1 MRTRSRYMVVLL
13 LACLLSAPAPLLSQ
27 SASARFEQGLLKE
40 NAEGTLDEAIV
51 IFKGIADDKAA
62 DPAVRAKAQL
72 HVGICYEKLGNAQAR
87 GAYERVIADFPK
99 QASEVAAARDRLAAL
114 TAGPRGTSSLPT
126 LRLVWSGANVDPLGA
141 ISPDGRLL
149 AYVDWNTGD
158 LAVRDLR
165 LGQSHTI
172 TNKGGNWKTD
182 DYAFSPRWS
191 PDGKRLAYYWYQGKG
206 EVNELR
212 LADQSGKNV
221 RVLYSSP
228 RAERREVNPV
238 GWFPDGSA
246 LLGAVYR
253 RGYAT
258 EIVRVSLDNG
268 EISPVWKVGL
278 IGASRVCLS
287 PDGRYV
293 AFDAPP
299 DSESLNTDVFVMPA
313 SGGRPV
319 PVVSGPYDDRLLDWT
334 PDGRRVLVA
343 SNRSGAYDAWSV
355 QVDGGRAEGSPLLLR
370 KDVGMVFPIGF
381 SPDGSYYFAPDLGVR
396 DVVLVDWNVESR
408 KAASAPVLA
417 TEHFSG
423 STRLPAWSPDGRKLA
438 YLVDHGFLRPAD
450 ARLRIHDMET
460 GAERTLVDVNGSVYS
475 LSWSPDGNSVAMT
488 VSRAQSAS
496 VCRVLDVTSGKLIRQ
511 FASPRKG
518 ESVFNFVWSAE
529 GDVVY
534 YVAMAF
540 GSRTTLL
547 RHDLRTGDEVT
558 LYTGG
563 AGVPIDIA
571 LSPDGRHVAVAH
583 ARRVILIAATG
594 GEPHELVSEAVGRRA
609 ADTLA
614 WSPDGKYVYFGR
626 QLQELQG
633 AIRLYRVAVAGG
645 APDDLNFEIGE
656 ELRFRPDGRRLAF
669 TRLENEAQKLRG
681 EIWVMENFLPLAK
694 EAPAASAQK
703 VKK

>member
-1 MRTRSRYMVVLL
+1 MRVNIPRALLVIVLL
-13 LACLLSAPAPLLSQ
+13 AAAGSWRLATSAQGVTEAERQLQKAILLETVEGNLQAAIDQYKKIVAENGGNRALAARALLRL
-27 SASARFEQGLLKE
+27 AG
-40 NAEGTLDEAIV
+40 
-51 IFKGIADDKAA
+51 
-62 DPAVRAKAQL
+62 
-72 HVGICYEKLGNAQAR
+72 CYEKLGVAEAQKIYQQLINDYSDQTAEVTLAR
-87 GAYERVIADFPK
+87 QK
-99 QASEVAAARDRLAAL
+99 LAAL
-114 TAGPRGTSSLPT
+114 RAVHRETSSLPT
-126 LRLVWSGANVDPLGA
+126 LRLVWGGANVDPLGA

-165 LGQSHTI
+165 LGQSHMV

-191 PDGKRLAYYWYQGKG
+191 PDGKRLAYYWYQGKA
-206 EVNELR
+206 ELNELR
-212 LADQSGKNV
+212 ITDLSGKNV
-221 RVLYSSP
+221 RVVYSSP
-228 RAERREVNPV
+228 RADGRWVSPV

-268 EISPVWKVGL
+268 DISPVWKVGS

-287 PDGRYV
+287 SDGRYV

-319 PVVSGPYDDRLLDWT
+319 PVVSGPHDDRLLDWT

-343 SNRSGAYDAWSV
+343 SNRSGAYDAWSM

-370 KDVGMVFPIGF
+370 KDLGMVFPIGF
-381 SPDGSYYFAPDLGVR
+381 SPDGSFYFAPDVGVR
-396 DVVLVDWNVESR
+396 DVVLVDWNVESQ
-408 KAASAPVLA
+408 KAASAPALA

-438 YLVDHGFLRPAD
+438 YLVDHGFLRPAE

-475 LSWSPDGNSVAMT
+475 LSWSPDGTSVAMT
-488 VSRAQSAS
+488 VTRAQSAS

-511 FASPRKG
+511 FASPRMG
-518 ESVFNFVWSAE
+518 YGVYNFVWSPE

-534 YVAMAF
+534 YVAMAL
-540 GSRTTLL
+540 GGRTTLL

-571 LSPDGRHVAVAH
+571 VSPDGRHVAVAH
-583 ARRVILIAATG
+583 AKRVVLIAATG

-633 AIRLYRVAVAGG
+633 AIRLYRVVVAGG
-645 APDDLNFEIGE
+645 APEDLNLEIGE

-669 TRLENEAQKLRG
+669 TRLEGELRKLRG
-681 EIWVMENFLPLAK
+681 EIWVMENFLPAAK
-694 EAPAASAQK
+694 GAR
-703 VKK
+703 